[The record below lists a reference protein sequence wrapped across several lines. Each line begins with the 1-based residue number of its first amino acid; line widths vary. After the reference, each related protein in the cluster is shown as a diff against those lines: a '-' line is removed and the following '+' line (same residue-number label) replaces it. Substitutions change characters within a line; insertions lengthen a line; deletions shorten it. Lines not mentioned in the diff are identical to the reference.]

1 MEAGW
6 VERNNT
12 LFRKFEFVDFAEA
25 FAFITKVAAVAQRLD
40 HHPDWSQSWNVVEIT
55 LSSHDAGR
63 MVTARDHTLAEEI
76 NCVFSQFADD

>member
-6 VERNNT
+6 VESNST
-12 LFRKFEFVDFAEA
+12 LFRKFEFADFAEA

-63 MVTARDHTLAEEI
+63 TVTARDHALAKEI
-76 NCVFSQFADD
+76 NRVYGQFTND